1 MLPHYK
7 ANQLRIF
14 SRRFHCKKFF
24 QNLCLVKTVQLCK
37 EQVIDKSGLF
47 CEILEV
53 FRTLNISITQEAFFI
68 CSQKNSTMTIDNILE
83 FLTLFLLLLKNVIL
97 FVWRKILQRK

>member
-24 QNLCLVKTVQLCK
+24 QILCLVKTVELCK
-37 EQVIDKSGLF
+37 EQVIDKSGMF
-47 CEILEV
+47 CEVLEV
-53 FRTLNISITQEAFFI
+53 FRTLNISLLPLKFYLFAEKFHNDNRQHLQKLFI
-68 CSQKNSTMTIDNILE
+68 I
-83 FLTLFLLLLKNVIL
+83 
-97 FVWRKILQRK
+97 

>member
-1 MLPHYK
+1 
-7 ANQLRIF
+7 
-14 SRRFHCKKFF
+14 
-24 QNLCLVKTVQLCK
+24 LCK

-68 CSQKNSTMTIDNILE
+68 CSQKNSTMTIDRQHFRTLN
-83 FLTLFLLLLKNVIL
+83 TLFVVTKECNFICLEKNSAT
-97 FVWRKILQRK
+97 KIDDIEF